1 MPTLIHRTLP
11 LGLSILLGVFAAAGQ
26 ELELKI
32 PPVEEAEPQQENA
45 EAFASTAAEAPEERL
60 ILPAETQIPLELQNT
75 INTRNSR
82 AGDRIYFETIYPII
96 LDGRIVIPVG
106 SYVRGSVARVKRP
119 GRIKG
124 RAELH
129 IRFDELT
136 LPNGY
141 TVDLN
146 ASLTGAG
153 STGGEKLDRKE
164 GGIKGEGTKGEDAGT
179 ITGTA
184 VDGAILGGAITRSGA
199 GVQSGAGIG
208 AAIGLA
214 TVLLTRGKELIL
226 ERGPTVEITLGRP
239 LPLDPELAS
248 FDWTDYSSRRRER
261 R

>member
-1 MPTLIHRTLP
+1 MPTLIHRALP

-45 EAFASTAAEAPEERL
+45 EAPPAASAESPKDQL

-106 SYVRGSVARVKRP
+106 SYVRGSVTRVKRP

-153 STGGEKLDRKE
+153 MTGGEKVDRKE
-164 GGIKGEGTKGEDAGT
+164 GGIKGEGTKGKDAGT
-179 ITGTA
+179 ITGRTVEGA
-184 VDGAILGGAITRSGA
+184 VLGGVVTGSRG
-199 GVQSGAGIG
+199 GFRGGAGIG
-208 AAIGLA
+208 AAVGLA
-214 TVLLTRGKELIL
+214 TVLLTRGKELVL
-226 ERGPTVEITLGRP
+226 ERGTTVEITLGRP
-239 LPLDPELAS
+239 LPLDPELAQ